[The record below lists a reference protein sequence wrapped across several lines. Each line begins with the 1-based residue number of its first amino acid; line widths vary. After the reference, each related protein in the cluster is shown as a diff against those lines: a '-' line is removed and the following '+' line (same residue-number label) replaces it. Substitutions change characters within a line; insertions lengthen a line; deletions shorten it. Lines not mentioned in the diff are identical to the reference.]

1 MQIVKMTKKRILET
15 ASPPLVLEFK
25 PRFSERTEEFL

>member
-1 MQIVKMTKKRILET
+1 MQIVEMAQKGNGLTT
-15 ASPPLVLEFK
+15 FSSLVLEFK